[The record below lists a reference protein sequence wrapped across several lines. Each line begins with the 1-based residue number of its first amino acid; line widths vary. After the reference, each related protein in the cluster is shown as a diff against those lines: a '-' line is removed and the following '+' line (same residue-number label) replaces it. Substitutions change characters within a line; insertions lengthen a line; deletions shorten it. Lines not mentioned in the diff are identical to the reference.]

1 VYHRRKAKATA
12 APCHREIQSTLGA
25 PFVVLKKSQKP
36 LFDFSRKPLPVIVA
50 ANYKGGV
57 GKSVTSR
64 TLVQGLSM
72 HPEYHQGKPILY
84 IDLDS
89 QGNTGRR
96 WNLLEPIQGMP
107 FTTPRPHPQLLAD
120 KESNVRSS
128 ICDLWLDLL
137 GLGDQAFLPVPYPSN
152 TGQILQ
158 SMGMINKDIA
168 QPIGNDLI
176 HIVPNDERQLIDIQ
190 TFKKDS
196 KLARAAADSLRDW
209 LRSPE
214 LAEQYS
220 FVVIDTPPT
229 RTSVIDI
236 AISAATHIYI
246 PFIPEPQSLDGM
258 YSMISYFLTMVSDRR
273 ESKEKIPVPLE
284 FLGILPNIVRKNTKV
299 HKEGFASLKGT
310 QLEKYLLKCGL
321 AQAVAYPETDNWLN
335 SPEHVFADKES
346 KTHLQATKFV
356 KEIADKV
363 MASRAQWGDF

>member
-1 VYHRRKAKATA
+1 M
-12 APCHREIQSTLGA
+12 
-25 PFVVLKKSQKP
+25 
-36 LFDFSRKPLPVIVA
+36 PVIVA

-72 HPEYHQGKPILY
+72 YPEYNQGKPILY

-96 WNLLEPIQGMP
+96 WNLLEPIPGMP
-107 FTTPRPHPQLLAD
+107 FTNPRPHPQLVAD

-128 ICDLWLDLL
+128 ICDLWLKLL
-137 GLGDQAFLPVPYPSN
+137 NLGTEGFIPVPYPSN
-152 TGQILQ
+152 TGEILQ
-158 SMGMINKDIA
+158 SMGMISKDIA

-176 HIVPNDERQLIDIQ
+176 HIVPNDERQLIDVQ

-196 KLARAAADSLRDW
+196 KQAREAADILRAW

-214 LAEQYS
+214 LADEYS

-258 YSMISYFLTMVSDRR
+258 YSMISYFMTMVSDRR
-273 ESKEKIPVPLE
+273 ESEEKVPVPLE

-310 QLEKYLLKCGL
+310 QLEKYLLPCGL

-356 KEIADKV
+356 RLIAEKV
-363 MASRAQWGDF
+363 MASRAQWEDR